1 MYMNIYLLIGM
12 YLDTKIHS
20 YEITFRILFS
30 LFRHSRNSYCRSKMN
45 EENNELDVFED
56 AAEFHI
62 NDDELDKLVQL
73 PTQEIEATQENDKNT
88 DASICEESR

>member
-1 MYMNIYLLIGM
+1 
-12 YLDTKIHS
+12 
-20 YEITFRILFS
+20 
-30 LFRHSRNSYCRSKMN
+30 MN